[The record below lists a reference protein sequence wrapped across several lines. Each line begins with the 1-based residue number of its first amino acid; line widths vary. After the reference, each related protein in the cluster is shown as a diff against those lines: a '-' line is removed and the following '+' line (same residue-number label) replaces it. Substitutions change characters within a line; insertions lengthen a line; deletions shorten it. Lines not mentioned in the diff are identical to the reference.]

1 MREVGLFEAKTKL
14 SALVEEA
21 GRGVEIVITKRGKP
35 VARLMPPATH
45 DVAAAKAAIE
55 RLRAAGKKL
64 RPTTMD
70 EIIEWKNEGR
80 R

>member
-21 GRGVEIVITKRGKP
+21 GRGTEIIITKRGKP

-45 DVAAAKAAIE
+45 DREAAKTAIA
-55 RLRAAGKKL
+55 RLKAQRL
-64 RPTTMD
+64 TREPVTME

>member
-21 GRGVEIVITKRGKP
+21 GRGAEITITKRGKP

-45 DVAAAKAAIE
+45 DAEAAKAAIE
-55 RLRAAGKKL
+55 RLRARRNERK
-64 RPTTMD
+64 PVTIE
-70 EIIEWKNEGR
+70 EIIAWKNEGR

>member
-21 GRGVEIVITKRGKP
+21 GRGEEILITKRGRP
-35 VARLMPPATH
+35 VARLVPPASH
-45 DVAAAKAAIE
+45 DKAAAREAIE
-55 RLRAAGKKL
+55 TIKRIRKNAKPVTLE
-64 RPTTMD
+64 
-70 EIIEWKNEGR
+70 EILAWKAEGR